1 MLVAFKFA
9 RVEIGDGHVN
19 NRSKILYK
27 ATKDE
32 ESIIEPDRTRLSHVI
47 SNLLD
52 NAIKFTKEEEG
63 GTISIVVEKK
73 KDSQHCSRYYHR
85 VLVSV
90 DENSGMSN
98 TITRIG
104 KAERRRLQR
113 LATNKD
119 RLL

>member
-9 RVEIGDGHVN
+9 RVEIVDGHDN

-52 NAIKFTKEEEG
+52 ITIKFTKEGG

-73 KDSQHCSRYYHR
+73 KDS
-85 VLVSV
+85 
-90 DENSGMSN
+90 
-98 TITRIG
+98 
-104 KAERRRLQR
+104 
-113 LATNKD
+113 
-119 RLL
+119 